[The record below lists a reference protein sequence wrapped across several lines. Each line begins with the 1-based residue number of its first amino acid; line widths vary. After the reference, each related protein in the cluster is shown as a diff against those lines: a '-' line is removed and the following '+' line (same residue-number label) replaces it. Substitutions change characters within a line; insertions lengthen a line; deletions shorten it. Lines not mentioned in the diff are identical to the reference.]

1 MASQTIDSSVSAPS
15 ASPLNAQGRGRWL
28 PIVCFLAAVVCQWPP
43 LVTHDYVR
51 TDVFVLA
58 VIVASAPWIAVGAGF
73 FGALVGSAI
82 VIAISGFDRE
92 LTSDFAI
99 AMILAVAVGF
109 VYRYLSSRVVW
120 RRAWVGFIFVTLIV
134 SALSFIATAADL
146 WINSDSLDWVVI
158 AQASLPVMIACFIA
172 GAWTFAGHSRR
183 TGMTSTRG
191 WPMALSVV
199 TAVLVAGQG
208 FVYSWGSQERVA
220 LDASS
225 KSVSDALGAVFVDD
239 LNGFATT
246 SSAIPSVPWSDEKAF
261 ADAAQQMFNS
271 TPALVSSGLLEQQAG
286 TFRMKFV
293 ADSQGFTAP
302 QLASELGGAATD
314 AAAISAVGE
323 HSKLLGLR
331 KVDHKG
337 VSEVSAIYAATQAVA
352 PGSPAQILTVAES
365 LPKALSKAAER
376 SLGSQQDTLHLTLE
390 TVPTVSNPEVALV
403 AEQGVASNS
412 RDLGVTPV
420 NTSVAFGDTSLTL
433 TASPGEGF
441 GIDPNVRRLTWLALL
456 FLAGSWLLI
465 YFRGLMASDAIE
477 ESENR
482 YRLLA
487 ENSAD
492 VVLQHSG
499 SDQKITWVS
508 PSLTGV
514 LGWDTDQLLGKPL
527 ADFIHPDE
535 RARSTELISAAQR
548 YRDVPASGELRFAT
562 LGGGWRWMSAATKT
576 VAAPKAAEFTE
587 AGIVSLRDIQD
598 SVDSRQALE
607 KSENLFRTSMES
619 AAIGMAIVRLDGSF
633 VVVNQSL
640 CTMLRLEEDDLLA
653 MNVDELVHA
662 DSMVHVRELGARMT
676 GNEFDNVVEQ
686 LRLVRSDGVEVW
698 ARTAVARVPSAGE
711 QHDVYLLQVEDI
723 TDEREARDLL
733 AFRAFHDPLTGLRN
747 RAWILDSL
755 ATDLEAAGRKG
766 TSVGVLFI
774 DLDHFKVVNDSLG
787 HAAGDDYLVTVA
799 ERIKGSLRAI
809 DRVGRF
815 GGDEFVVVFPDVDN
829 PRQLE
834 NAAERISTALGAD
847 LHLSGHRMVPSAS
860 IGIALAT
867 PASTPDSLLRDADS
881 ALYRA
886 KYAGRA
892 RWQFF
897 DKQMHEQALSRLT
910 TEDELRDAIV
920 RNEFVVHYQPIVALM
935 DGELAGYEA
944 LVRWEHPT
952 AGLMMPASFLDVAE
966 ASGLIAGIGPLVLER
981 VCQDL
986 VSRPDFAGHVAI
998 NVSAVELAQANWGKN
1013 FNAIINRHLIDPSRL
1028 VIEVTETAV
1037 LDMLP
1042 TTKKSLR
1049 ALTSRGI
1056 GLHLDDFGT
1065 GFSSISILRDLPVSG
1080 VKLDRR
1086 FVQDVSS
1093 DEGAANALSRGL
1105 AGLVS
1110 GLDLAGIAEGVES
1123 SHQAHV
1129 LAEQGWGY
1137 GQGYYFGRPGPMPE
1151 REGASAITV

>member
-1 MASQTIDSSVSAPS
+1 MASQVSVDPVAV
-15 ASPLNAQGRGRWL
+15 QGSQPRSRWL
-28 PIVCFLAAVVCQWPP
+28 PTICFIAAAVSQWPP
-43 LVTHDYVR
+43 LVTHESVR

-58 VIVASAPWIAVGAGF
+58 VIFATAPWVAAAAGLV
-73 FGALVGSAI
+73 GALVGCAG
-82 VIAISGFDRE
+82 VLAMSGFDRE
-92 LTSDFAI
+92 LALDFGIAI
-99 AMILAVAVGF
+99 VLAVGVGLMF
-109 VYRYLSSRVVW
+109 RYLSEHVVW
-120 RRAWVGFIFVTLIV
+120 RRAWVGFAATTATVTVMSL
-134 SALSFIATAADL
+134 IATAVDL
-146 WINSDSLDWVVI
+146 WISGEATSVVVVG
-158 AQASLPVMIACFIA
+158 QRSLPALIACMIAA
-172 GAWTFAGHSRR
+172 SWTFVGHSRR
-183 TGMTSTRG
+183 TGMMSTRG
-191 WPMALSVV
+191 WPVAFAVIA
-199 TAVLVAGQG
+199 AVLLAGQG
-208 FVYSWGSQERVA
+208 FVVSWAAQEQAA
-220 LDASS
+220 LDAAS
-225 KSVSDALGAVFVDD
+225 KSVSDAFGAVSAADQNAFV
-239 LNGFATT
+239 TT
-246 SSAIPSVPWSDEKAF
+246 YSTAPSEGWTSEGTFSDALRPVLTG
-261 ADAAQQMFNS
+261 S
-271 TPALVSSGLLEQQAG
+271 PALVAAGLLEQESG
-286 TFRMKFV
+286 TFRLKYV
-293 ADSQGFTAP
+293 VDSQGEPTS
-302 QLASELGGAATD
+302 QLETELGGGPGDAT
-314 AAAISAVGE
+314 AISDVGE
-323 HSKLLGLR
+323 HQKILGLR
-331 KVDHKG
+331 EVNYNG
-337 VSEVSAIYAATQAVA
+337 VPELSAIYAAPQTVPA
-352 PGSPAQILTVAES
+352 GSPAQILTVAES
-365 LPKALSKAAER
+365 LPRALEQAAQT
-376 SLGSQQDTLHLTLE
+376 SLGSQDTLYLTLTTE
-390 TVPTVSNPEVALV
+390 PSATNPDGVTV
-403 AEQGVASNS
+403 AEHGVADNPGE
-412 RDLGVTPV
+412 LGVSPV
-420 NTSVAFGDTSLTL
+420 STAVLFGDATLTL

-441 GIDPNVRRLTWLALL
+441 GIDPNIRRMTWLALL
-456 FLAGSWLLI
+456 FLAFATLLV

-492 VVLQHSG
+492 VVLQHTG
-499 SDQKITWVS
+499 PEQTITWAS

-514 LGWDTDQLLGKPL
+514 LGWDPNQILGKPL
-527 ADFIHPDE
+527 AEFIHPDDSE
-535 RARSTELISAAQR
+535 RSAALVSAAQR
-548 YRDVPASGELRFAT
+548 YHDVAASGEVRFST
-562 LGGGWRWMSAATKT
+562 IGGGWRWMSAATRT
-576 VAAPKAAEFTE
+576 VTTPKSSDVVE

-640 CTMLRLEEDDLLA
+640 CTMLRVDEGDLLT

-662 DSMVHVRELGARMT
+662 DSMIHVRELGARMV

-686 LRLVRSDGVEVW
+686 LRLVRSDGVEMW

-723 TDEREARDLL
+723 TDEREARELL

-755 ATDLEAAGRKG
+755 ATDLESAARKG

-787 HAAGDDYLVTVA
+787 HAAGDDYLITVA

-834 NAAERISTALGAD
+834 NAAERISAALGAD

-910 TEDELRDAIV
+910 TEDELRDAIA
-920 RNEFVVHYQPIVALM
+920 RNEFVVHYQPIVGLI

-986 VSRPDFAGHVAI
+986 VSRPDFTGHVAI

-1013 FNAIINRHLIDPSRL
+1013 FNAIINRHLVDPSRL

-1042 TTKKSLR
+1042 TTKTSLR

-1093 DEGAANALSRGL
+1093 GEGAANALSRGL

-1123 SHQAHV
+1123 SHQAQV
-1129 LAEQGWGY
+1129 LAEQGWGF

-1151 REGASAITV
+1151 REGASSITV